1 MLVVVVAIRLLVCI
15 LASITIVRW
24 WFGYYV
30 SPHEICICAAWKTE
44 EGTIIRGHR
53 HPHAYHVAEEMHL
66 TPSRD
71 PNAQG
76 FITSRNR
83 FVGREEGAK
92 LQKAAGL
99 MDPRATN
106 CLTSEDLY

>member
-1 MLVVVVAIRLLVCI
+1 MTSLGFLAFVLSLMVATLTGWALRY
-15 LASITIVRW
+15 
-24 WFGYYV
+24 GYRKEV
-30 SPHEICICAAWKTE
+30 CICAAWKTE
-44 EGTIIRGHR
+44 EGIIIRGHR
-53 HPHAYHVAEEMHL
+53 HPHAYHVAQDMHL
-66 TPSRD
+66 TPSKD
-71 PNAQG
+71 PKAQG